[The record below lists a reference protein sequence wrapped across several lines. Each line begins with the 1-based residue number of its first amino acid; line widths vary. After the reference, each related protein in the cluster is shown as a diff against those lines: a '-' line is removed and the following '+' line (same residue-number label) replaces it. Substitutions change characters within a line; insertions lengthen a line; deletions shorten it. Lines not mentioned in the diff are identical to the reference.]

1 MKNTSGAWLC
11 GIVRTPK
18 SQRKRRNFASD
29 IDFQPFM
36 EDFQKQTVIIADNDP
51 DFLEWSS
58 KHLEANTV
66 DIFTTSSPEEA
77 LALFKEHNAD
87 LLIAEFGLQPLDG
100 VSLLKKIRL
109 SSPNAMVILNGLVSS
124 TNSVIEAM
132 RIGAF
137 DVLRRESIN
146 FELRQVAERALQ
158 AADQMRV
165 AEENS
170 AGVAA
175 EPPSDDLIIGRS
187 PAMQDVYKLI
197 GRVARADAPVLITG
211 ESGVGKEVVSN
222 AIHKFSRRSK
232 EEYVAINCAAIPS
245 NLLESELFGHEKG
258 AFTGAVSQRVGRFEQ
273 CDNGTLFLDE
283 IGDMPLEVQSK
294 LLRVL
299 QSGEFSRVGGNTTL
313 HSDVRILAATNKR
326 LEEEVENG
334 TFREDLFYRLNVVR
348 IHIPPLRRRVEDVS
362 QLAEHFL
369 RRQTEKGKSRPMK
382 FSTDAIGVL
391 EGYHWP
397 GNVRELENLVE
408 RACVLASGN
417 VLLPGDLPMDQA
429 SEENAESS
437 SLARAARR
445 ILTSAGKQNV
455 SAIELATREIVQ
467 AALNA
472 TRSDDAAAELL
483 GIGSADLKKLL
494 PAKEKAA
501 PTKAAKKKTAAT
513 KSAAV

>member
-1 MKNTSGAWLC
+1 
-11 GIVRTPK
+11 
-18 SQRKRRNFASD
+18 
-29 IDFQPFM
+29 M
-36 EDFQKQTVIIADNDP
+36 EDIHQQTVIIADNEP
-51 DFLEWSS
+51 DFLEWAS
-58 KHLEANTV
+58 KHLEAETV
-66 DIFTTSSPEEA
+66 RIFTTSSPEEA
-77 LALFKEHNAD
+77 LALFKDHEAD

-100 VSLLKKIRL
+100 VSLLKQIRL
-109 SSPNAMVILNGLVSS
+109 SNPNAMVILNGLSSS
-124 TNSVIEAM
+124 TNAVIEAM

-158 AADQMRV
+158 AAEQMRV
-165 AEENS
+165 AEDSEGEVEAQN
-170 AGVAA
+170 VQ
-175 EPPSDDLIIGRS
+175 PSDDLIIGRS

-273 CDNGTLFLDE
+273 CDGGTLFLDE

-334 TFREDLFYRLNVVR
+334 LFREDLFYRLNVVR
-348 IHIPPLRRRVEDVS
+348 IHIPPLRRRVEDIG

-382 FSTDAIGVL
+382 FSREAVGVL
-391 EGYHWP
+391 EAYHWP
-397 GNVRELENLVE
+397 GNVRELENLIE

-417 VLLPGDLPMDQA
+417 VLLPGDLPMVQSIELD
-429 SEENAESS
+429 AEVS
-437 SLARAARR
+437 SLARSARR
-445 ILTSAGKQNV
+445 ILTSAERDGV
-455 SAIELATREIVQ
+455 SAIDLAISEVVK
-467 AALNA
+467 AALAA
-472 TRSDDAAAELL
+472 TKTEDEAAGLL
-483 GIGSADLKKLL
+483 GISKAELKKLL
-494 PAKEKAA
+494 PAKPKA
-501 PTKAAKKKTAAT
+501 PAKKSAT
-513 KSAAV
+513 KS